1 MDKSKITPELLTK
14 ILREHSEMLSVL
26 KLANGNMSSIEWKE
40 WIDKKTEII
49 SKIQKIK
56 SP

>member
-26 KLANGNMSSIEWKE
+26 KLANGNMSPVEWKE
-40 WIDKKTEII
+40 WVDKKNEII
-49 SKIQKIK
+49 SKIQKIETN
-56 SP
+56 

>member
-49 SKIQKIK
+49 SKIQKIE